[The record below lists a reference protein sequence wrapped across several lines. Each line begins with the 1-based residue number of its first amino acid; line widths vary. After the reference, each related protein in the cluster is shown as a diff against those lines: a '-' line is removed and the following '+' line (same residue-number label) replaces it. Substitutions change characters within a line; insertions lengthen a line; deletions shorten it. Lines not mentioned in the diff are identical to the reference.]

1 MKYPI
6 LLIIKDKVIVHQ
18 LENIIDKLKAL
29 KGLFKNISNYE
40 NHGSEK
46 WSLTM
51 ILNGLV
57 ISKITTRI

>member
-1 MKYPI
+1 MKCPI

-18 LENIIDKLKAL
+18 LENMIDKLKAL